1 MQISVHFSPTPRL
14 LLILQRQ
21 PDQQLRQQRVSRLRS
36 EQLHLVPAN
45 LLRHGLL
52 LRLRS
57 RGFGVGIRRPLGRD
71 LGGHEVRLE
80 VNMIQRKPLNVITLG
95 QRESDNNNQMITISN
110 CLLIQSTLLLVIW
123 DSANLGQSDNINWMI
138 TFSVITLNC
147 SNCWL

>member
-1 MQISVHFSPTPRL
+1 MQISEHFSPTPRL

-21 PDQQLRQQRVSRLRS
+21 PDQQLRQQRVSRLRP

-45 LLRHGLL
+45 LLWHGLL

-95 QRESDNNNQMITISN
+95 QRESDNIKRMITISN
-110 CLLIQSTLLLVIW
+110 RILMQSTLLLVIW
-123 DSANLGQSDNINWMI
+123 DSVNLGQPDQIN
-138 TFSVITLNC
+138 
-147 SNCWL
+147 